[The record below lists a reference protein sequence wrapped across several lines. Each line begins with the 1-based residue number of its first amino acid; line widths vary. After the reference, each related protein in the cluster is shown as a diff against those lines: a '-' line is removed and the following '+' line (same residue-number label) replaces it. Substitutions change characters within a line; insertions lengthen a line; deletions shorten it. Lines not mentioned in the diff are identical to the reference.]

1 MPENKQVL
9 VAGYFDLFH
18 SGHAKFLEQAASYGE
33 LSVLVGSDESSIVN
47 KHKRPIYSQSERAY
61 IVSRIKHV
69 SKVYTPLDPSL
80 TNFENFL
87 SGKDFF
93 IINEDGDM
101 PEKRKVC
108 EKHGVEYIVLKRQP
122 EINTRQ
128 LSSSNIKESINL
140 IPQRI
145 DLVSFYDQKNI
156 NSLCEG
162 SVILANIKPIDA
174 DFRSGLSSSTIEVIK
189 RVFGPSL
196 PKHLDRIE
204 LAKIIFAIENP
215 PDREYVSGVVDQLG
229 ICLPGIN
236 RLHFHGDYFPYKIE
250 KGTEKMVDF
259 LNKFVYLKQTK
270 PRPVGYHVYDGREKI
285 NYKNVSA
292 ISKLGDEAWQ
302 ALHEKDIIALG
313 DVINRT
319 HVAQKTMIPGYESD
333 YMKPIIEDIQSRH
346 YGAKVM
352 GAGGYGYIMVLS
364 DNPDKDFIKIN
375 ITKQ

>member
-1 MPENKQVL
+1 MQESKQVL

-69 SKVYTPLDPSL
+69 SKVYTPLDPAL

-101 PEKRKVC
+101 PEKRDVC

-128 LSSSNIKESINL
+128 LSSSNIKKSINL

-162 SVILANIKPIDA
+162 SVILANIEPIDA

-236 RLHFHGDYFPYKIE
+236 RLYFNGDYFPYKIE
-250 KGTEKMVDF
+250 NGTEEMVDF
-259 LNKFVYLKQTK
+259 INEFVYLKQTK

-285 NYKNVSA
+285 NYENVSA

-302 ALHEKDIIALG
+302 ALYEKDIATLG
-313 DVINRT
+313 DIINRT
-319 HVAQKTMIPGYESD
+319 HTAQKTMIPGYESD
-333 YMKPIIEDIQSRH
+333 YIKPIIQDIKSRH

-375 ITKQ
+375 ITKP